1 MINADA
7 DPALI
12 VGHVVD
18 TIGNGLAQLLV
29 LEIMDAHLLGSALGS
44 PFLARILEISQQFLL
59 LRVDRHDRLA
69 AFLYPSDLL
78 ADVLELVFTVWLC
91 FALAGL
97 AVGLQTVTR
106 RIEQKG
112 HRAVADRV
120 VLPSKFLGQLPRA
133 FASPAQRRLR
143 MAARHR
149 IHQSIQGVPQ
159 TRIGLNQKFAPTT
172 RTTNAWAGQRL
183 HSLLGFQ
190 LAHAGQNRC
199 PGNPRGVG
207 YMADAAP
214 AQLHSFRGGPLSPH
228 AFVHNYSKGMELS
241 PSPFDSSC
249 IMHAPDGPQ
258 PTKTSNINLTRLFF
272 RGSLPRLGPAGTVIP
287 AFRIKT
293 SFGKIRCPAASHRPI
308 ICKSRPPQAATRPS
322 RPWPRRCHR
331 RSSAMPPC
339 PDRNCSTICSRIPSI
354 PSSCRQATPRPAAFR
369 AVALL
374 LQDSAQATPRA
385 RAEAAAPLR
394 RVAILPP
401 PRPVHRPPT
410 QAVWDAPV
418 WRRISAAR

>member
-1 MINADA
+1 MLDLVPLAGARWKMTNLQPQFQPVRQVLQCHFPQTASVTVAATTVRRDHQFPGPRKALATHIFIPPPDALGCEIGSVMINADA

-78 ADVLELVFTVWLC
+78 ADVLELGVTVWVV
-91 FALAGL
+91 FAFAGL

-249 IMHAPDGPQ
+249 IKHTPDGPQ

-272 RGSLPRLGPAGTVIP
+272 RGSLAELRG
-287 AFRIKT
+287 
-293 SFGKIRCPAASHRPI
+293 
-308 ICKSRPPQAATRPS
+308 
-322 RPWPRRCHR
+322 
-331 RSSAMPPC
+331 SSQPG
-339 PDRNCSTICSRIPSI
+339 
-354 PSSCRQATPRPAAFR
+354 
-369 AVALL
+369 
-374 LQDSAQATPRA
+374 RA
-385 RAEAAAPLR
+385 RNHCSHAFLMRARYPGRLAP
-394 RVAILPP
+394 ILVGGTTWLP
-401 PRPVHRPPT
+401 
-410 QAVWDAPV
+410 
-418 WRRISAAR
+418 